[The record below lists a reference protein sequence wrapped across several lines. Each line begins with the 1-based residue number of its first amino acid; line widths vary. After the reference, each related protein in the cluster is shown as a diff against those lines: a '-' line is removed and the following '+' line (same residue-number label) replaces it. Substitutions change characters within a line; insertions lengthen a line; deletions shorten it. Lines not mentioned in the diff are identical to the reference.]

1 MRLRHIEIFEAIRR
15 TGTLTQAANLLHI
28 SQPAASKL
36 LANAEAQLGFP
47 LFERVKGRLVPT
59 PEADIL
65 APRMSRLSQDLANA
79 RRLAHSLKQ
88 GRQGHLRIGCTPA
101 IGMAFLPAVV
111 AGFQK
116 RNPSVTFDIR
126 TQHTSELIDS
136 LQTRDLDLILT
147 LSAMGFPGLQ
157 LREIG
162 GTELVRLSRNP
173 QPPVSS
179 LSDLAGMP
187 LILLDARDSAGALLQ
202 QALEHAGIPAQPSIQ
217 VQTHYVACALVEAGC
232 GDAIVDAMTARAMT
246 KPGMYISRLEPA
258 IRIPLCVMTH
268 HHEAQGR
275 LQAAFIEALE
285 AQAGGPSVS

>member
-1 MRLRHIEIFEAIRR
+1 MRLRHIEIFEAIQR
-15 TGTLTQAANLLHI
+15 TGTLTQAADLLHI

-59 PEADIL
+59 QEAHIL
-65 APRMSRLSQDLANA
+65 APQIARLSQDLANT

-101 IGMAFLPAVV
+101 LGMAFLPAVV

-116 RNPSVTFDIR
+116 QNPNVTFDIR
-126 TQHTSELIDS
+126 TQHTPELIDS

-147 LSAMGFPGLQ
+147 FSAMPSPGLE
-157 LREIG
+157 LRQIG
-162 GTELVRLSRNP
+162 ATELVRLSRQP
-173 QPPVSS
+173 QPDSAS
-179 LSDLAGMP
+179 LATLAEVP
-187 LILLDARDSAGALLQ
+187 LILLDARDPAGGLLQ
-202 QALEHAGIPAQPSIQ
+202 QALEHAGIPVQPSIL

-232 GDAIVDAMTARAMT
+232 GDAIVDALTAQAML
-246 KPGMYISRLEPA
+246 KPGMYSSRLEPA
-258 IRIPLCVMTH
+258 IQVPLCVMTH

-275 LQAAFIEALE
+275 LQTAFVQALE
-285 AQAGGPSVS
+285 SAASC